1 MSCKAASW
9 ELCWKKVGDFTIYAK
24 TSKQNCCL
32 KNIERR
38 DKSTTQGKSSTIKT
52 IITRNIYK

>member
-32 KNIERR
+32 KNMHRKKAQKYYSREV
-38 DKSTTQGKSSTIKT
+38 
-52 IITRNIYK
+52 IYY

>member
-9 ELCWKKVGDFTIYAK
+9 KLCWKKVGDFTIYAK

-32 KNIERR
+32 KNMQ
-38 DKSTTQGKSSTIKT
+38 DMSKKKKQ
-52 IITRNIYK
+52 IIGFKFHPLHDTG

>member
-9 ELCWKKVGDFTIYAK
+9 KLCWKKVGDFTIYAK
-24 TSKQNCCL
+24 TSKQNYCL

-38 DKSTTQGKSSTIKT
+38 HKSTTQGKSSTIKN
-52 IITRNIYK
+52 IIMRNIYE